1 MNPEIPEDVL
11 NEPAF
16 NIIAPDHQKINDS
29 DIPELVQEESEP
41 EIKVESR
48 KGGRKEEAKGDE
60 SEVTP
65 RFQDRFN
72 EIYGEAKRH
81 EREAQESRERA
92 DRLERL
98 LEQSLQ
104 QGRTP
109 EKRSVP
115 DEWKKVLGETEATEA
130 FYDLL
135 DRELSTRETRAAEKA
150 YERYVDDQRNNTEA
164 VRANEGVIDNEL
176 ESLEDQ
182 IGRELTDDEAS
193 AILDI
198 ADELTPQRDGKY
210 LTNLVPLRAAYGEYR
225 ARQLEAKA
233 PQQQQRQRVA
243 SVVSAKGGSVG
254 ESPAT
259 REVRGRPN
267 PDGWRKAMGL

>member
-1 MNPEIPEDVL
+1 MNLGIPEDEL

-16 NIIAPDHQKINDS
+16 NVSVPSHQKINDE
-29 DIPELVQEESEP
+29 DVPELVPEDSEP
-41 EIKVESR
+41 EIKVDSR
-48 KGGRKEEAKGDE
+48 KGRKDDADP
-60 SEVTP
+60 EVTP

-81 EREAQESRERA
+81 EREASEAKDRA

-98 LEQSLQ
+98 LEQSMQ

-115 DEWKKVLGETEATEA
+115 DEWKKVLGETEATDA

-135 DRELSTRETRAAEKA
+135 DRELSSREQRAVEKA
-150 YERYVDDQRNNTEA
+150 YERYVEDQRDNSEA
-164 VRANEGVIDNEL
+164 VRANEGVIDSEL
-176 ESLEDQ
+176 ESLENS
-182 IGRELTDDEAS
+182 IGRELTDDEAE
-193 AILDI
+193 AILGI
-198 ADELTPQRDGKY
+198 ADELTPQENGKY

-225 ARQLEAKA
+225 ARQFEAKA
-233 PQQQQRQRVA
+233 PQQQARQRAA
-243 SVVSAKGGSVG
+243 SIVNAKGGSVG

-259 REVRGRPN
+259 QQVRGRPN
-267 PDGWRKAMGL
+267 PDGWRKAIGLQ